1 MIMLR
6 SSDPELKSVFDFA
19 MAFAGAIKN
28 YTLYPQDHA
37 IAKKHLLNLGRYI
50 GKFLANYDRLRLDV
64 DKNKLRYGGE
74 LVYQGVAEE
83 SDVAYL
89 LSRDGVQ
96 YLEFVKG
103 IELWEIQ
110 SLLKLVN
117 KYRVLDEENDG
128 DIATAL
134 WEQEYPHIQYK
145 AIDIL
150 SLDAPAI
157 NFSGFKVAPAQNI
170 SEHAEEGHSGV
181 LSGEESETEAS
192 SGWNG
197 DDAESGIG
205 NADEYERNVSV
216 SEQALV
222 DAPPVSLAI
231 TAKGNDLWTL
241 SPLERYELEKMV
253 AAAEKQDDTDNIIDI
268 LLIILVIQ
276 NNQKDFTCTLDF
288 LQDRFLYTFKIH
300 RFDAALKVLNN
311 LGNIKQSL
319 AGKKQW
325 ALPLFDD
332 FFNTISQPESL
343 REPRRLLLD
352 SKAVPDSQQMEYLW
366 RIFCLFP
373 PQVLFTLGPLAAKVE
388 SPKMRQALYAVII
401 HHAQRAPQILAD
413 VVPQLDE
420 DLCLRLMPVVR
431 KMQKKEGGK
440 VFASMALHNS
450 STVRSRA
457 FGILAS
463 RNMLDPLSL
472 FPLLND
478 PDQEIRAKIIAL
490 FGEDRNEQWETC
502 LLSYLKN
509 EEYTIHDRDHILA
522 CYDALGHCGSSVSL
536 PFLRHVL
543 MGGNL
548 GNIFSSEGRF
558 HKQGAANAL
567 HALKIDEAED
577 ILKAGASSM
586 MPDVRLACKKA
597 VGK

>member
-1 MIMLR
+1 MNMLR
-6 SSDPELKSVFDFA
+6 SSDPELKNVFDFA
-19 MAFAGAIKN
+19 MAFAGAVKN

-37 IAKKHLLNLGRYI
+37 IAKKHLLNLSRHI
-50 GKFLANYDRLRLDV
+50 SRFFANYDRLRLEV

-96 YLEFVKG
+96 YLEFLKG

-117 KYRVLDEENDG
+117 KYRLLDEANDG

-157 NFSGFKVAPAQNI
+157 NFSGFKVAPAQSI
-170 SEHAEEGHSGV
+170 SEHDGEGHVTGSTGN
-181 LSGEESETEAS
+181 ESEETRDGPGSTDEYDREAS
-192 SGWNG
+192 
-197 DDAESGIG
+197 I
-205 NADEYERNVSV
+205 
-216 SEQALV
+216 SEQAMA

-241 SPLERYELEKMV
+241 SPLERYELAKMV
-253 AAAEKQDDTDNIIDI
+253 EAAEKQEDTDNIIDI
-268 LLIILVIQ
+268 LLIILVVQ
-276 NNQKDFTCTLDF
+276 NNQQDFTYTLDF

-300 RFDAALKVLNN
+300 RFDVALKVLNN
-311 LGNIKQSL
+311 LGNIKKSFMN
-319 AGKKQW
+319 KKRW
-325 ALPLFDD
+325 ALPLFDN
-332 FFNTISQPESL
+332 FFDTISQPESL
-343 REPRRLLLD
+343 REPQRLLLD
-352 SKAVPDSQQMEYLW
+352 SNAVPNSQQMEYLW
-366 RIFCLFP
+366 RIFCLLP
-373 PQVLFTLGPLAAKVE
+373 PRILFTLGPLASKVE
-388 SPKMRQALYAVII
+388 SPKMQQALNAVII
-401 HHAQRAPQILAD
+401 HHTQRTPQVLAD

-420 DLCLRLMPVVR
+420 ELCLRLMPVIR
-431 KMQKKEGGK
+431 QMKKTDGGK
-440 VFASMALHNS
+440 VFTSMALHNS
-450 STVRSRA
+450 KTVRSRA
-457 FGILAS
+457 FGILSS
-463 RNMLDPLSL
+463 RNMLDPIAL

-478 PDQEIRAKIIAL
+478 PDPEIRTKIL
-490 FGEDRNEQWETC
+490 FLLAGQRNAQWEES
-502 LLSYLKN
+502 LLTYLKN
-509 EEYTIHDRDHILA
+509 EEYTIYDREHILS
-522 CYDALGHCGSSVSL
+522 CYDALGHCGSESTI

-558 HKQGAANAL
+558 HKQGAATAL
-567 HALKIDEAED
+567 HALEIDEADD
-577 ILKAGASSM
+577 ILKAGAGSM

>member
-1 MIMLR
+1 MLR
-6 SSDPELKSVFDFA
+6 SSDPELKNVFDFA

-37 IAKKHLLNLGRYI
+37 IAKKHLLNLSRHI
-50 GKFLANYDRLRLDV
+50 GKFFANYDNLRLDV

-89 LSRDGVQ
+89 LSRDGVK

-150 SLDAPAI
+150 SLDAPSI

-170 SEHAEEGHSGV
+170 SEHDGEGHSGG
-181 LSGEESETEAS
+181 LAGRESEAEGS

-197 DDAESGIG
+197 DDAEPGTG
-205 NADEYERNVSV
+205 NADEYDQGVSV
-216 SEQALV
+216 SEQALA

-231 TAKGNDLWTL
+231 TAKGNDLWSL

-276 NNQKDFTCTLDF
+276 NNQQDFTYTLDF

-300 RFDAALKVLNN
+300 RFDTALKVLNN
-311 LGNIKQSL
+311 LGNIKQSFT
-319 AGKKQW
+319 GKKRW
-325 ALPLFDD
+325 ALPLLDN
-332 FFNTISQPESL
+332 FFATISQPESL

-373 PQVLFTLGPLAAKVE
+373 PRVLFTLGPLVSKVE
-388 SPKMRQALYAVII
+388 SPKMRQALNTVII
-401 HHAQRAPQILAD
+401 HHTQRAPQILAD

-420 DLCLRLMPVVR
+420 ELCLRLMPVVR
-431 KMQKKEGGK
+431 QMEKTVGNV
-440 VFASMALHNS
+440 VFTSMALHNS
-450 STVRSRA
+450 NSVRNRA

-463 RNMLDPLSL
+463 RNMLDPIAL

-478 PDQEIRAKIIAL
+478 PDQEIRTKIIAL
-490 FGEDRNEQWETC
+490 LGEDRNEQREAR

-509 EEYTIHDRDHILA
+509 EEYTIHDRAHILA
-522 CYDALGHCGSSVSL
+522 CYDALGHCGSTASI

-548 GNIFSSEGRF
+548 SNIFSSEGRF
-558 HKQGAANAL
+558 LKQGAANAL
-567 HALKIDEAED
+567 HALKIDEADD

-597 VGK
+597 AGK